1 MHWLP
6 KRNVCTKAPL
16 HWWVGNNRKGG
27 ILEQAEQLLWLHELY
42 RLGQSE
48 LLRDDLPQVQQQI
61 LQHIVNGF
69 GADTGSLARCKGGDC
84 DTLDIVAAV
93 GLPDGVIGSI
103 IQKGEGVL
111 GWVAE
116 KSEPL
121 LLSGDISSD
130 TRFRN
135 AQHSVRAARP
145 ASAMCWPLRLDKRVI
160 GALCINR
167 NESAQAYTESD
178 LEQGAILISLIT
190 MVIENV
196 QLHGE
201 QQQRIRMFAH
211 LHERNREAN
220 QKLEEAHREALQARE
235 RLDKIL
241 GSLDNV
247 VWSISP
253 DTYETIYLNPA
264 AEKLYGHP
272 VADFIADANLW
283 FQTVHP
289 DDRNR
294 LGACMPDILAKGV
307 LDIEYRIVR
316 PDGDI
321 RWIHDH
327 IHAIFDEHDKAVSL
341 NGLGTDITLSRE
353 AEIRLKK
360 SHDELQA
367 AYSKLQEAQ
376 SQLLQSEKMASIGQ
390 LAAGVAHEINNPI
403 GYVYSNLGSLQKYL
417 DDLFSVVEAYEKYEP
432 LLVQHQ
438 EAIAGIRAAKDKA
451 DLAFLKEDVG
461 ALMNESREGITR
473 VKKIVQN
480 LKDFSHVGSD
490 EEWQWADLRQG
501 LDSTLNIVWNELKYK
516 AEVIKEYGALPD
528 VECLPSQLNQVFMNL
543 LVNAGHSIE
552 EKGTITIRTG
562 EQADGVWVEVSDTG
576 KGIAPE
582 HLNRIF
588 EPFFTTKPVGKGT
601 GLGLSVSYSIIQ
613 KHHGN
618 INVASEV
625 GNGTTFRIWLPV
637 KQPEAQQE
645 G

>member
-1 MHWLP
+1 ME
-6 KRNVCTKAPL
+6 K
-16 HWWVGNNRKGG
+16 
-27 ILEQAEQLLWLHELY
+27 AEQLSWLYDLY
-42 RLGQSE
+42 RMGQSE
-48 LLRDDLPQVQQQI
+48 LLRENPSLVQQQI

-69 GADTGSLARCKGGDC
+69 EADTGSLALCKNDDC
-84 DTLDIVAAV
+84 SELDIVAAV
-93 GLPDGVIGSI
+93 GLPDGVIGSL

-116 KSEPL
+116 QGEPL
-121 LLSGDISSD
+121 LLNGDVSDD
-130 TRFRN
+130 TRFHN
-135 AQHSVRAARP
+135 VQQRAGAGRP
-145 ASAMCWPLRLDKRVI
+145 ASAMCWPLRLDKRAL
-160 GALCINR
+160 GALSINR
-167 NESAQAYTESD
+167 NGSEHAYTESD
-178 LEQGAILISLIT
+178 LEHGSILVNLIT
-190 MVIENV
+190 IVIENA
-196 QLHGE
+196 QLHSE
-201 QQQRIRMFAH
+201 QQKRIRMFTH
-211 LHERNREAN
+211 LHEKNREAN
-220 QKLEEAHREALQARE
+220 RKLEEAHHEALQARE
-235 RLDKIL
+235 RLDRIL

-253 DTYETIYLNPA
+253 DTYETLYLNPA
-264 AEKLYGHP
+264 AEKVYGRP
-272 VADFIADANLW
+272 VADFVADSNLW

-294 LGACMPDILAKGV
+294 LGGCMPDILAKGV

-316 PDGDI
+316 PDGEI

-327 IHAIFDEHDKAVSL
+327 IHAIFDEQGKAISL

-353 AEIRLKK
+353 AETQLKK

-417 DDLFSVVEAYEKYEP
+417 DDLFLVVEAYEKYEP

-490 EEWQWADLRQG
+490 EEWQWTDLHQG

-516 AEVIKEYGALPD
+516 AEVVKEYGKLPD

-543 LVNAGHSIE
+543 LVNAGHAIE
-552 EKGTITIRTG
+552 EKGIITIRTG
-562 EQADGVWVEVSDTG
+562 TQGDGVWVEVSDTG
-576 KGIAPE
+576 KGIASE

-613 KHHGN
+613 KHHGS

-625 GNGTTFRIWLPV
+625 GKGTTFRIWLPV
-637 KQPEAQQE
+637 QQQNKADE
-645 G
+645 NRL